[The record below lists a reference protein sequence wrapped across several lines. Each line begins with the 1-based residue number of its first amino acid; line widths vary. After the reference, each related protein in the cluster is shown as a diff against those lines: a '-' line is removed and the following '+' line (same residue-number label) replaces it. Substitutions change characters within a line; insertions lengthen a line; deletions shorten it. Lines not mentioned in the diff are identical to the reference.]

1 MNGDRELP
9 ASAQV
14 RFQQATQKKDESLE
28 DWADRVLTLSGK
40 AFIDLPEKY
49 SNQQA
54 VARFCQGLRDAEAGH
69 HVCMK
74 KSLSIEDA
82 LNEIR
87 LYQHTKDAIY
97 GHKTDRNV
105 SSRVTAE
112 DYDTDIPQVCAMA
125 DRNPKASQNSL
136 EDKIEKL
143 QENMAQLLRQQASL
157 RWRPKNRLSPEDS
170 ICYLCNEK
178 GHFRRDCPKQQQLDL
193 NKPGTSQEAKAR
205 TQSKEGPK
213 KN

>member
-1 MNGDRELP
+1 MERTKHLSYRKLLKKLDERFGDRELP

-28 DWADRVLTLSGK
+28 DWADRLLTLSGK
-40 AFIDLPEKY
+40 AFKDLPEKY

-82 LNEIR
+82 VNEIR
-87 LYQHTKDAIY
+87 LYQRTKDAIY

-105 SSRVTAE
+105 SSRVTSMP
-112 DYDTDIPQVCAMA
+112 IHV
-125 DRNPKASQNSL
+125 
-136 EDKIEKL
+136 L
-143 QENMAQLLRQQASL
+143 QYVIYARKRSCTH
-157 RWRPKNRLSPEDS
+157 LSFGT
-170 ICYLCNEK
+170 YVQK
-178 GHFRRDCPKQQQLDL
+178 RRVIFVH
-193 NKPGTSQEAKAR
+193 A
-205 TQSKEGPK
+205 
-213 KN
+213 